1 MSGIAEFRK
10 YLPARISDAVSL
22 LPQGISQTASELRL
36 RAGMPASVTVGER
49 NLLFDTSGR
58 ACGGANALRAT
69 RAELLECVSKLT
81 RGSLYSCEN
90 AVSMGYIP
98 LPEGGRA
105 GVCGRAK
112 VSAGR
117 VECFSEITSVNL
129 RVHRFVPDF
138 AAPLA
143 EYYRENGVCGAV
155 VFSPPARG
163 KTTFLRSAAYML
175 SCGVGIPRKRVG
187 IADEREEIVTPETRL
202 GIADALIGSPKGEA
216 IELLTRTMSPEI
228 IICDEIGESECE
240 SVLAAQ
246 NSGVS
251 LIASAHAGSV
261 RELLSRRGIKRL
273 IDNGV
278 FGVGVMLGAGYTA
291 EITELEA

>member
-105 GVCGRAK
+105 GICGRAK

-129 RVHRFVPDF
+129 RVHRFVPDLRLRLRNITVKTVS
-138 AAPLA
+138 AAPWCFRRLPA
-143 EYYRENGVCGAV
+143 GRRP
-155 VFSPPARG
+155 FSARRHICSPAGWGSRAG
-163 KTTFLRSAAYML
+163 GSA
-175 SCGVGIPRKRVG
+175 
-187 IADEREEIVTPETRL
+187 
-202 GIADALIGSPKGEA
+202 
-216 IELLTRTMSPEI
+216 
-228 IICDEIGESECE
+228 
-240 SVLAAQ
+240 
-246 NSGVS
+246 
-251 LIASAHAGSV
+251 
-261 RELLSRRGIKRL
+261 
-273 IDNGV
+273 
-278 FGVGVMLGAGYTA
+278 
-291 EITELEA
+291 